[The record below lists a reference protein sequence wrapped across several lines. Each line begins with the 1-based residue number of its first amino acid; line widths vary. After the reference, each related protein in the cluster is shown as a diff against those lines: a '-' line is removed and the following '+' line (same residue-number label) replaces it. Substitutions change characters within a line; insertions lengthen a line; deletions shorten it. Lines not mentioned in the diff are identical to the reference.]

1 MEIKLSKSQLDILK
15 EIETIGSGNAATGL
29 SRMLN
34 TRVSIKVPSAT
45 VAKLE
50 KVPELL
56 GGTENPVAAVYFQ
69 ITGAFSASAMVILP
83 IVEAFRMAEMLLG
96 REKGSIN
103 TLDEISESSLKEF
116 GNICLGAYLTAL
128 FDFLK
133 IRFSYSV
140 PILVTD
146 MLQAVLDGI
155 LIQMALETD
164 SAIVLDTEFSIAQ
177 EKING
182 HFLFL
187 PEPDGVKAIFSALNL
202 FHPGSGVHGS
212 RFKVGTQPR
221 KGLLDDEERT

>member
-34 TRVSIKVPSAT
+34 TRVNIKVPSVT

-56 GGTENPVAAVYFQ
+56 GGPENQVAAVYFQ
-69 ITGAFSASAMVILP
+69 VTGAFSASAIVIFP
-83 IVEAFRMAEMLLG
+83 IAEAFRMAEILLG

-103 TLDEISESSLKEF
+103 TLDEISESSLKEL
-116 GNICLGAYLTAL
+116 GNICIGAYLTAL

-140 PILVTD
+140 PSLVTD

-155 LIQMALETD
+155 LIQLALEAE
-164 SAIVLDTEFSIAQ
+164 SAIVLDTEFSIA
-177 EKING
+177 EDKIHG

-187 PEPDGVKAIFSALNL
+187 PEPKGIKAIFKSL
-202 FHPGSGVHGS
+202 GG
-212 RFKVGTQPR
+212 
-221 KGLLDDEERT
+221 